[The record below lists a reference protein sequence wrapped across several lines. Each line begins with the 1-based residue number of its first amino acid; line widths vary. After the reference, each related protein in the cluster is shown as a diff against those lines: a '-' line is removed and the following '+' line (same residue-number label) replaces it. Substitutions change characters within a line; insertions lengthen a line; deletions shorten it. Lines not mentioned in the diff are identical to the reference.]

1 MNVSIETMTGLERR
15 LTIAV
20 ASEDFETQITQ
31 RLQEARGRVNIPGF
45 RAGKVP
51 LKEVRRRYGSA
62 VRAEVASELM
72 QNSFVQA
79 VQQEQMNPA
88 GSPKLDV
95 VKMDPGIDFE
105 FTATFDV
112 YPTVD
117 LADFSKINIKRP
129 SAEIVEEDIETM
141 ISKLQEQHT
150 SFEVAERA
158 AASGDQLKID
168 FSGSLDG
175 ERVES
180 ACGEDFTFKV
190 GEGQMIEDFDQAVLG
205 MAAGEEKSFDATFP
219 EDYRAE
225 ELQNKT
231 LQFAVTVHE
240 VSEAV
245 APELNDEFFEKF
257 GVTEGGESSFRE
269 EVKKNMGRE
278 LDAAI
283 KNQIKQ
289 QVMDNLSKV
298 HDFLLPHD
306 VVQREIG
313 ALKNQMLSQFQMPQ
327 GQAPQLDLPDALFQD
342 QAEQRVKVGLVVNE
356 IIVKHEM
363 QADTALVDEQLKTI
377 AEPYDEPDQVIEWYR
392 SNPEQMQNV
401 EMGVLEDQV
410 VNLILGQSA
419 IEEVVASYAD
429 VLSGAAIAD
438 PEADPEAADSDAADV
453 QEKAESAD

>member
-15 LTIAV
+15 LTIAI
-20 ASEDFETQITQ
+20 ASEEFETQITQ

-72 QNSFVQA
+72 QSSFVQA

-112 YPTVD
+112 YPTID

-129 SAEIVEEDIETM
+129 SAEIGDEDIETM
-141 ISKLQEQHT
+141 IGKLREQHT

-168 FSGSLDG
+168 FNGTLDG

-231 LQFAVTVHE
+231 LQFSVTVHE

-245 APELNDEFFEKF
+245 TPELNDEFFEKF

-278 LDAAI
+278 LESAI
-283 KNQIKQ
+283 KNQVKQ
-289 QVMDNLSKV
+289 QVMDGLSKV

-306 VVQREIG
+306 VVQREIS

-342 QAEQRVKVGLVVNE
+342 QAEQRVRVGLVVNE

-363 QADTALVDEQLKTI
+363 QADTVLVDEQLKAI

-410 VNLILGQSA
+410 VNLILDQSA

-438 PEADPEAADSDAADV
+438 PDADTEASDGDATDE

>member
-20 ASEDFETQITQ
+20 ASEEFETQITQ
-31 RLQEARGRVNIPGF
+31 RLQDARGRVSIPGF

-51 LKEVRRRYGSA
+51 LKEVRRRYGAA
-62 VRAEVASELM
+62 VRAEVAGELM
-72 QNSFVQA
+72 QSSFVQA

-112 YPTVD
+112 YPTIE
-117 LADFSKINIKRP
+117 LADFSKINVKRP
-129 SAEIVEEDIETM
+129 SAEIGEDDIETM
-141 ISKLQEQHT
+141 IGKLQEQHT
-150 SFEVAERA
+150 SFEVANRA
-158 AASGDQLKID
+158 AATGDQLKID
-168 FSGSLDG
+168 FTGTLEG
-175 ERVES
+175 ERIES
-180 ACGEDFTFKV
+180 ACGENFTFKV
-190 GEGQMIEDFDQAVLG
+190 GEGQMIEDFDQAILG
-205 MAAGEEKSFDATFP
+205 MSAGEEKSFDATFP

-225 ELQNKT
+225 ELQSKT
-231 LQFAVTVHE
+231 VQFSATVHE

-257 GVTEGGESSFRE
+257 GVTEGGEASFRE

-278 LDAAI
+278 LDSAI
-283 KNQIKQ
+283 KNQTKQ
-289 QVMDNLSKV
+289 QVMDGLSKI
-298 HDFLLPHD
+298 HEFLIPQD

-313 ALKNQMLSQFQMPQ
+313 ALKDQMLSQFQMPQ

-363 QADTALVDEQLKTI
+363 KADDALVDEQLKTI
-377 AEPYDEPDQVIEWYR
+377 AEPYDEPDQVISWYR

-410 VNLILGQSA
+410 VDLILAQSTV
-419 IEEVVASYAD
+419 EEVVASYAD
-429 VLSGAAIAD
+429 VLSGAAIAE
-438 PEADPEAADSDAADV
+438 PEANSEGSDSEVADAQDLE
-453 QEKAESAD
+453 QP

>member
-15 LTIAV
+15 LTIAI

-72 QNSFVQA
+72 QSSFVQA

-112 YPTVD
+112 YPTID

-129 SAEIVEEDIETM
+129 SAEIGDEDIETM
-141 ISKLQEQHT
+141 IGKLREQHT

-168 FSGSLDG
+168 FNGTLDG

-231 LQFAVTVHE
+231 LQFSVTVHE

-245 APELNDEFFEKF
+245 TPELNDEFFEKF

-278 LDAAI
+278 LESAI
-283 KNQIKQ
+283 KNQVKQ
-289 QVMDNLSKV
+289 QVMDNLSKA

-306 VVQREIG
+306 VVQREIS

-342 QAEQRVKVGLVVNE
+342 QAEQRVRVGLVVNE

-363 QADTALVDEQLKTI
+363 QADTVLVDEQLKAI

-410 VNLILGQSA
+410 VNLILDQSA

-438 PEADPEAADSDAADV
+438 PDADTEASDGDATDE

>member
-15 LTIAV
+15 LTIAI

-72 QNSFVQA
+72 QSSFVQA

-112 YPTVD
+112 YPTID

-129 SAEIVEEDIETM
+129 SAEIGDEDIETM
-141 ISKLQEQHT
+141 IGKLREQHT

-168 FSGSLDG
+168 FNGTLDG

-231 LQFAVTVHE
+231 LQFSVTVHE

-245 APELNDEFFEKF
+245 TPELNDEFFEKF

-278 LDAAI
+278 LESAI
-283 KNQIKQ
+283 KNQVKQ

-306 VVQREIG
+306 VVQREIS

-342 QAEQRVKVGLVVNE
+342 QAEQRVRVGLVANE

-363 QADTALVDEQLKTI
+363 QADTVLVDEQLKAI

-410 VNLILGQSA
+410 VNLILDQSA

-438 PEADPEAADSDAADV
+438 PDADTEASDGDATDE

>member
-20 ASEDFETQITQ
+20 ASEEFETQITQ
-31 RLQEARGRVNIPGF
+31 RLKDARGRVSIPGF

-51 LKEVRRRYGSA
+51 LKEVRRRYGGA

-72 QNSFVQA
+72 QSSFVQA

-112 YPTVD
+112 YPTIE

-129 SAEIVEEDIETM
+129 SAEIGEDDIENM
-141 ISKLQEQHT
+141 IGKLQEQHT
-150 SFEVAERA
+150 SFEVADRA

-168 FSGSLDG
+168 FTGTLDG
-175 ERVES
+175 ERIES
-180 ACGEDFTFKV
+180 ACGENFTFKV
-190 GEGQMIEDFDQAVLG
+190 GEGQMIEDFDQAILG

-231 LQFAVTVHE
+231 VQFSATVHE

-257 GVTEGGESSFRE
+257 GVTEGGEASFRE

-278 LDAAI
+278 LDSAI
-283 KNQIKQ
+283 KNQTKQ
-289 QVMDNLSKV
+289 QVMDGLSKV
-298 HDFLLPHD
+298 HEFLIPQD
-306 VVQREIG
+306 VVLREIG
-313 ALKNQMLSQFQMPQ
+313 ALKEQMLSQFQMPQ

-363 QADTALVDEQLKTI
+363 KADAALVDEQLKTI
-377 AEPYDEPDQVIEWYR
+377 AEPYDEPDQVISWYR

-410 VNLILGQSA
+410 VDLILAQSTV
-419 IEEVVASYAD
+419 EEVVASYAD
-429 VLSGAAIAD
+429 VLSGAAIAE
-438 PEADPEAADSDAADV
+438 PEAEANSEGSESEVADAQDV
-453 QEKAESAD
+453 EQP

>member
-20 ASEDFETQITQ
+20 ASEEFETQITQ
-31 RLQEARGRVNIPGF
+31 RLKDARGRVSIPGF

-51 LKEVRRRYGSA
+51 LKEVRRRYGGA

-72 QNSFVQA
+72 QSSFVQA

-112 YPTVD
+112 YPTIE

-129 SAEIVEEDIETM
+129 SAEIGEDDIENM
-141 ISKLQEQHT
+141 IGKLQEQHT
-150 SFEVAERA
+150 SFEVADRA

-168 FSGSLDG
+168 FTGTLDG
-175 ERVES
+175 ERIES
-180 ACGEDFTFKV
+180 ACGENFTFKV
-190 GEGQMIEDFDQAVLG
+190 GEGQMIEDFDQAILG
-205 MAAGEEKSFDATFP
+205 MAAGEERSFDATFP

-231 LQFAVTVHE
+231 VQFSATVHE

-257 GVTEGGESSFRE
+257 GVTEGGEASFRE

-278 LDAAI
+278 LDSAI
-283 KNQIKQ
+283 KNQTKQ
-289 QVMDNLSKV
+289 QVMDGLSKV
-298 HDFLLPHD
+298 HEFLIPQD
-306 VVQREIG
+306 VVLREIG
-313 ALKNQMLSQFQMPQ
+313 ALKEQMLSQFQMPQ

-363 QADTALVDEQLKTI
+363 KADAALVDEQLKTI
-377 AEPYDEPDQVIEWYR
+377 AEPYDEPDQVISWYR

-410 VNLILGQSA
+410 VDLILAQSTV
-419 IEEVVASYAD
+419 EEVVASYAD
-429 VLSGAAIAD
+429 VLSGAAIAE
-438 PEADPEAADSDAADV
+438 PEAEANSEGSESEVADTQDV
-453 QEKAESAD
+453 EQP

>member
-20 ASEDFETQITQ
+20 ASEEFETQITQ
-31 RLQEARGRVNIPGF
+31 RLKDARGRVSIPGF

-51 LKEVRRRYGSA
+51 LKEVRRRYGGA

-72 QNSFVQA
+72 QSSFVQA

-112 YPTVD
+112 YPTIE

-129 SAEIVEEDIETM
+129 SAEIGEDDIETM
-141 ISKLQEQHT
+141 IGKLQEQHT

-168 FSGSLDG
+168 FTGTLDG
-175 ERVES
+175 ERIES

-190 GEGQMIEDFDQAVLG
+190 GEGQMIEDFDQAILG

-231 LQFAVTVHE
+231 VQFSATVHE

-257 GVTEGGESSFRE
+257 GVTEGGEASFRE

-278 LDAAI
+278 LDSAI
-283 KNQIKQ
+283 KNQTKQ
-289 QVMDNLSKV
+289 QVMDGLSKV
-298 HDFLLPHD
+298 HEFLIPQD
-306 VVQREIG
+306 VVLREIG
-313 ALKNQMLSQFQMPQ
+313 ALKEQMLSQFQMPQ

-363 QADTALVDEQLKTI
+363 KADAALVDEQLKTI
-377 AEPYDEPDQVIEWYR
+377 AEPYDEPDQVISWYR

-410 VNLILGQSA
+410 VDLILAQSTV
-419 IEEVVASYAD
+419 EEVVASYAD
-429 VLSGAAIAD
+429 VLSGAAIAE
-438 PEADPEAADSDAADV
+438 PEAEANSEGSESEVADAQDV
-453 QEKAESAD
+453 EQP